1 MPSSEQFGA
10 TPAEIQQ
17 YGANISVW
25 EALKLLQ
32 KYAPLVGFGRAF
44 LSTDDPYQKSIVV
57 SDACEWIASQTQ
69 AQVDD
74 QLVRHIAA
82 LLKTKEG
89 EEFVRWC
96 VAQVE
101 AAR

>member
-1 MPSSEQFGA
+1 MKSEQFGA

-17 YGANISVW
+17 YGANLSIW

-32 KYAPLVGFGRAF
+32 KYAPLVGYGRAF
-44 LSTDDPYQKSIVV
+44 VNEMDPYKKALIV
-57 SDACEWIASQTQ
+57 SEACEWIASQTQ

-74 QLVRHIAA
+74 QVVRLIADV
-82 LLKTKEG
+82 LRTKEG
-89 EEFVRWC
+89 ESLVRWC
-96 VAQVE
+96 LLQVE